1 MTAGKVTTGYTRNG
15 LPYGC
20 FGRGKRNLV
29 VFEGLSFEHK
39 PPSRFTLRMSI
50 GFLKVLEDEYRIY
63 LVNRKPGLP
72 KGYTLAEMAHDY
84 ACMVRDELG
93 GRADIMGISTG
104 GAIALEFATIHPAL
118 VRRLVLV
125 MTGCYI
131 KPEAKK
137 LQMEVAQLAGQ
148 GRRRKA
154 ASLLGSSIHPTGVKK
169 SLFSGLFWLMGPM
182 IIPGDASDGIVEI
195 EAEDRLNMGC
205 NLSYIRA
212 DTLVIG
218 GEDDF
223 FYPIKETA
231 AGIPNARLVLYP
243 GIGHNAMFAKG
254 REFGEEIKAFLLAE

>member
-1 MTAGKVTTGYTRNG
+1 MAAGEVTTGYTNNG

-20 FGRGKRNLV
+20 FGKGKRNLV
-29 VFEGLSFEHK
+29 VFEGLSFDHK
-39 PPSRFTLRMSI
+39 PPSRFMLNMSA
-50 GFLKVLEDEYRIY
+50 GFLKVLENDYRIY

-84 ACMVRDELG
+84 ACMIRDELN

-104 GAIALEFATIHPAL
+104 GAIAQEFATIHPAL

-125 MTGCYI
+125 MTGCYL
-131 KPEAKK
+131 KPDAKK
-137 LQMEVAQLAGQ
+137 LQLEVARLAGH
-148 GRRRKA
+148 GKRRQA
-154 ASLLGSSIHPTGVKK
+154 ASLLGSAIHPTGIKK
-169 SLFSGLFWLMGPM
+169 SLFGGLFWLMGPR
-182 IIPGDASDGIVEI
+182 IIPEDPSDGIIEI

-243 GIGHNAMFAKG
+243 GTGHNAMFARS
-254 REFGEEIKAFLLAE
+254 REFGGEIKAFLLAY